1 MEKDGAIQEQRGAKK
16 RENNG
21 SPGGDDPFDGKLKIK
36 ERYDTGRAQV
46 REENIEVPA
55 AVPAGGFF
63 LLMQLREGKEKKQN
77 PRKDGGQPPPPEL
90 PRVTPAET
98 GQQNHREPH
107 PTPHLRSLSH

>member
-55 AVPAGGFF
+55 AVAAGGFF
-63 LLMQLREGKEKKQN
+63 LFWQFRGDKEKNHN
-77 PRKDGGQPPPPEL
+77 PPEGGGQPPPPET
-90 PRVTPAET
+90 PRVPPGKICEENPWGTQHATDGP
-98 GQQNHREPH
+98 
-107 PTPHLRSLSH
+107 